1 MIVRPAPFIT
11 TSLGCR
17 TARDAVGAIAGKAV
31 EGSARG
37 AAPAAST
44 QPAWALAGR
53 TLTAFPLAIG
63 HARTPRCLGG
73 MPEENVFDLG
83 PRRPELPRAV

>member
-1 MIVRPAPFIT
+1 MRVISPAKPWKDP
-11 TSLGCR
+11 L
-17 TARDAVGAIAGKAV
+17 DAQHW
-31 EGSARG
+31 
-37 AAPAAST
+37 PAST